1 MTISF
6 IGTGNMGGALARA
19 AVRAGDPQNVALAD
33 YSAEKAKA
41 LADELGCRFAADNA
55 AAVRA
60 SNYILLAV
68 KPQVMKGVLEGIVPV
83 LAECV
88 KNGERKVLV
97 TIAAGLPMSF
107 YREVLGEI
115 SIPLIRLMP
124 NTPAAVGQGMTLL
137 TSDGASEDDI
147 AGLELYLREAG
158 AVSRIPESLL
168 DAAGCVT
175 GCAPAFTCL
184 FLEGLADGA
193 VMAGVPRAQALEYAA
208 RTVMGTAALLLA
220 TGKHPGQL
228 KDEVSSPGGTTIA
241 GVHAMEESGFRAAA
255 MDAVLAAMEKTLA
268 MRAGK

>member
-147 AGLELYLREAG
+147 AGLERYLREADSG
-158 AVSRIPESLL
+158 EPARRRRLCDGLRARVHLPLPRR
-168 DAAGCVT
+168 AG
-175 GCAPAFTCL
+175 GRS
-184 FLEGLADGA
+184 GHG
-193 VMAGVPRAQALEYAA
+193 RRAA
-208 RTVMGTAALLLA
+208 RSGARVRGPHRHGNSGSAACDGQA
-220 TGKHPGQL
+220 PG
-228 KDEVSSPGGTTIA
+228 
-241 GVHAMEESGFRAAA
+241 AAQ
-255 MDAVLAAMEKTLA
+255 
-268 MRAGK
+268 G

>member
-97 TIAAGLPMSF
+97 TIAAGPVSYTHLDVYKRQDLSTMRWSNFRRKSHPVS
-107 YREVLGEI
+107 V
-115 SIPLIRLMP
+115 LIRQELF
-124 NTPAAVGQGMTLL
+124 GRFR
-137 TSDGASEDDI
+137 
-147 AGLELYLREAG
+147 GLIELSFEFNRSHGEYIFLCIN
-158 AVSRIPESLL
+158 SKPLSSLEPHIYGTVN
-168 DAAGCVT
+168 GCSSSST
-175 GCAPAFTCL
+175 HSNTCL
-184 FLEGLADGA
+184 LYTSNASPSCGKKAYS
-193 VMAGVPRAQALEYAA
+193 PR
-208 RTVMGTAALLLA
+208 
-220 TGKHPGQL
+220 P
-228 KDEVSSPGGTTIA
+228 
-241 GVHAMEESGFRAAA
+241 
-255 MDAVLAAMEKTLA
+255 
-268 MRAGK
+268 